1 MKALPLASL
10 LLVLAAASST
20 TGCASSCSATPDKLA
35 ALKRGMS
42 YDEATGVMGCH
53 GTQVGTQVTHDA
65 PDTADVSTVEW
76 DGPDR
81 GVASRTQLDFR
92 DGHLLS
98 FTTGN
103 RGGW

>member
-10 LLVLAAASST
+10 LLVLAATAST

-42 YDEATGVMGCH
+42 YDEATAVMGCP
-53 GTQVGTQVTHDA
+53 GTQVGTQVTHD
-65 PDTADVSTVEW
+65 DLSTVEW

-81 GVASRTQLDFR
+81 GVVSRTQLDFR
-92 DGHLLS
+92 DGRLLS